1 VEQGVDRLKF
11 ARSVLLCVAVVFGS
25 DRSSVCAQDFESLA
39 PAETWLFFACDDW
52 RSLVAAAKQS
62 EFARLMD
69 DPGLA
74 DFAAAIAARFDSQML
89 SMEQKERD
97 DLAAIGEL
105 LTGPACLFFLDPVLN
120 DPTFEGSFAEAA
132 PLALIVSG
140 GERNA
145 ELFAKLEEIFTE
157 PTADGSVSTTRESR
171 DVDGVPVLV
180 LHDDDGAGEVRST
193 SLAEVND
200 KVVIVS
206 ALQSGAKVATA
217 YFDDMVRAMSV
228 EGEAGADGRASLA
241 TNPNFTESIAA
252 RSQSGLRV
260 YLDAT
265 QLMREVVAQAE
276 KEIAE
281 AEKPSETDQKQ
292 RARARRASE
301 STQRLTAV
309 QALGLDRL
317 ARFALCGSLD
327 GDGLRVEAEAIARS
341 EIPVFEAL
349 SRMCP
354 TAPFE
359 LPANCPSGAMNVF
372 LAHFDPTEALLAF
385 SDLAASIDPQAKAAL
400 DDALE
405 QATAS
410 GFDMR
415 KELFEPLGDEFA
427 MIRATVS
434 DEQAMPGTEDD
445 PTSAA
450 LVIELDDVAAIEG
463 LVDRFVSGQGLAA
476 VRRKEEFE
484 GRVLYTLPT
493 PFGLEATYC
502 FTGNRLVAS
511 LSSELARDVLRRIGE
526 HDLPTLATDEHYS
539 RALSAV
545 GADTQ
550 SMAFVADAARI
561 VFALVEGMAASAA
574 ADSIDGTSQQ
584 SQVDID
590 LVRKYV
596 SGYSLL
602 ALAFQNDRVVLR
614 MQIGGAGK

>member
-1 VEQGVDRLKF
+1 MKF
-11 ARSVLLCVAVVFGS
+11 ARKVLLCVAVALGS
-25 DRSSVCAQDFESLA
+25 DRSLACAQDFESLA
-39 PAETWLFFACDDW
+39 PADTWLFLGCDDW

-74 DFAAAIAARFDSQML
+74 DFAATIAARFDAEML
-89 SMEQKERD
+89 SLEQKERD

-105 LTGPACLFFLDPVLN
+105 LTGPACFLFLDPALT
-120 DPTFEGSFAEAA
+120 DPTFDGSFVDAA
-132 PLALIVSG
+132 PVAIIVSG

-157 PTADGSVSTTRESR
+157 PSSDGSVSTTRESR

-180 LHDDDGAGEVRST
+180 LHDDDDDGEVRST
-193 SLAEVND
+193 SLAEVKG

-206 ALQSGAKVATA
+206 TLQSGAKAATA
-217 YFDDMVRAMSV
+217 NFDDMVRAISA
-228 EGEAGADGRASLA
+228 EGEAGAEGRASLA

-265 QLMREVVAQAE
+265 QLMREFVAQAE

-281 AEKPSETDQKQ
+281 AEEPPETDQDQ
-292 RARARRASE
+292 GARARAASE
-301 STQRLTAV
+301 STQRLSAI

-317 ARFALCGSLD
+317 ARFAMSGSLD
-327 GDGLRVEAEAIARS
+327 ADGLRVEVEAVSRD
-341 EIPVFEAL
+341 EIPLFAAL
-349 SRMCP
+349 SRVLP
-354 TAPFE
+354 SAPFV
-359 LPANCPSGAMNVF
+359 LPANCPASAMNVF
-372 LAHFDPTEALLAF
+372 LAHLDLSEALLAF
-385 SDLAASIDPQAKAAL
+385 SELADSIDPQAKATL
-400 DDALE
+400 DGALE
-405 QATAS
+405 EMTAS
-410 GFDMR
+410 GFDPR
-415 KELFEPLGDEFA
+415 KELLEPLGDEFA

-445 PTSAA
+445 PSSAA
-450 LVIELDDVAAIEG
+450 LVIELDDAAAIEA
-463 LVDRFVSGQGLAA
+463 LVDRFVGEQGLAA

-493 PFGLEATYC
+493 PLGLEATYC
-502 FTGNRLVAS
+502 FAGNRLVAS

-526 HDLPTLATDEHYS
+526 HDLPTLAKDDHYL
-539 RALSAV
+539 RGLSAV
-545 GADTQ
+545 GADAQ

-561 VFALVEGMAASAA
+561 VFALVDGMAGSAA
-574 ADSIDGTSQQ
+574 ADSVDGTSQRPE
-584 SQVDID
+584 VDIEV
-590 LVRKYV
+590 VRKYV

-602 ALAFQNDRVVLR
+602 ALAFQQDRVVLR
-614 MQIGGAGK
+614 MQIGGTGK